1 MLEYREVDD
10 VGSVDEVRF
19 ILSETKRIKVYVIV
33 YDGCDC
39 DVVVRSVIYKEE

>member
-33 YDGCDC
+33 YDC